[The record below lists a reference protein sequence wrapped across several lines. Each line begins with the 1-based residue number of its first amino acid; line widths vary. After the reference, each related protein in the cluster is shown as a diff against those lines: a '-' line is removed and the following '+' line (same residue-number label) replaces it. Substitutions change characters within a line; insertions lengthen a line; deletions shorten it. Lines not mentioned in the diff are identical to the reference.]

1 MSTDVITVFSG
12 SPMEAEMITEMLA
25 DNDII
30 ALSKNQ
36 LMSQIA
42 PFQVAAGGFSPANV
56 EVLLKDQEKAQALIE
71 EFKNS

>member
-1 MSTDVITVFSG
+1 MSTDVTTVFSG

-25 DNDII
+25 DNGII
-30 ALSKNQ
+30 SLSKNQ

-42 PFQVAAGGFSPANV
+42 PFQVASGGFSPANI
-56 EVLLKDQEKAQALIE
+56 EVLIKDKEKALALVE